1 MASPSTTTTTIKRTS
16 SPARINRTWGRK
28 YGPRRQAKWTSWKR
42 TGMKM
47 AKATAAKRLPPAK
60 FRNYV
65 ELMLASQGKKFG
77 IPYIE
82 AALKAFGQD
91 SLSVKAGKWYI
102 SVLDSPGGDFIE
114 QKGATIPSSS
124 IENSRRISG
133 RNNIAESTLHTTVFT
148 AGNPTTKN
156 LKLLGKLNGNTKL
169 KYFDTL
175 YQAYDS
181 AAKSVFNQTAGFN
194 QKSQAL
200 WNTLTTGFTI
210 GDMNSLFNITYASSS
225 NTEYA
230 AYACIYNLQ
239 SKMKITTERA
249 YLPCFVRI
257 NLISYKDESV
267 NYKDALASYLN
278 TVETATQINGS
289 MPIAY
294 QLENGSHNSQRHVVL
309 VDPTSSGIKSADRF
323 KSDCTI
329 VKSYTK
335 KLYPGDMWNFEY
347 NHRCGPGIRLDKIKG
362 AYINSSVNNETPLGY
377 AYIVETWG
385 AKCEAIINSSS
396 NNGRIRG
403 TAPSSL
409 AFEFQ
414 KSISGVLPS
423 TVLSN
428 ATPGGF
434 ENIKFATRTF
444 SQNLIPSLH
453 KITNYD
459 VDDITDG
466 PTFTADTGIY
476 IPVMSDSVVQ
486 FAKTTSTGN

>member
-28 YGPRRQAKWTSWKR
+28 YGPRRQGKWTSWKR

-77 IPYIE
+77 IPYVE

-102 SVLDSPGGDFIE
+102 SVLESPGGEYIE
-114 QKGATIPSSS
+114 AKGSTIPSSS
-124 IENSRRISG
+124 TESSRRLSG
-133 RNNIAESTLHTTVFT
+133 GNNIAESTLHTTVFT
-148 AGNPTTKN
+148 AGNPSTKN

-175 YQAYDS
+175 YAGYDS
-181 AAKSVFNQTAGFN
+181 DQKAWFNQTAGFN

-200 WNTLTTGFTI
+200 WNTLTTGFTV
-210 GDMNSLFNITYASSS
+210 GDMNNLFGIGYTSSA

-239 SKMKITTERA
+239 SRMKITTERA

-257 NLISYKDESV
+257 NLVSYKDESV
-267 NYKDALASYLN
+267 NYKDAMPSYVN
-278 TVETATQINGS
+278 TLTFGIQLNGS
-289 MPIAY
+289 MPIGY
-294 QLENGSHNSQRHVVL
+294 QLDNASFNSQRHVVL
-309 VDPTSSGIKSADRF
+309 VDPSSAGIKSADRF
-323 KSDCTI
+323 KNDCVI
-329 VKSYTK
+329 VKSFTK

-362 AYINSSVNNETPLGY
+362 AYINATTNDETPLGY

-385 AKCEAIINSSS
+385 ARCEAIINSPS

-423 TVLSN
+423 TVLS
-428 ATPGGF
+428 TDTSGGF
-434 ENIKFATRTF
+434 DNSKFATRTF
-444 SQNLIPSLH
+444 SHNLIPGTL
-453 KITNYD
+453 KVANYG
-459 VDDITDG
+459 VDKITDG
-466 PTFTADTGIY
+466 PTGVLDDKIF

-486 FAKTTSTGN
+486 FSKLTTTGG